1 VVRAVTFTGAGGN
14 EVVAVQ
20 ERADP
25 VPGTDEILVAAR
37 FAGVN
42 WADVMQRQGFYPPL

>member
-1 VVRAVTFTGAGGN
+1 VRAVTFTGAGGN

-25 VPGTDEILVAAR
+25 VSGTDEVLVAAR
-37 FAGVN
+37 FAGHLERPGKTGKILL
-42 WADVMQRQGFYPPL
+42 DFG

>member
-1 VVRAVTFTGAGGN
+1 VKAVTFAGAGGN
-14 EVVAVQ
+14 EVVSLQ

-25 VPGTDEILVAAR
+25 VPGSDEIVVAAR

-42 WADVMQRQGFYPPL
+42 WADVAQRQGF